1 MNNSFKRVQGFV
13 LLTLYLY
20 DRISVKQNQSNET
33 KKPQFF
39 LNRPTILKIDKYCEF
54 IIRQAN

>member
-39 LNRPTILKIDKYCEF
+39 LNCPTVLKN
-54 IIRQAN
+54 R